1 MTMETVSS
9 PRNEPDDF
17 FKEVEVMIRERE
29 ALRVMLIQAVIAEV
43 VGCCGVDAGMQFAK
57 DYTLPSDVELSPW
70 ATDAITVLGLRG
82 QETLQ

>member
-1 MTMETVSS
+1 METVSKS
-9 PRNEPDDF
+9 GNEPDDF

-43 VGCCGVDAGMQFAK
+43 VGCGGTEAGMQFAK
-57 DYTLPSDVELSPW
+57 DYTLPADLELSPW

-82 QETLQ
+82 AVTLQ